1 MVNTSDAKQMPPRGN
16 GPLGLRKSFGL
27 FVLAATVGFIIDA
40 SVVTALVRVLA
51 WGPWQGRFV
60 SFPLAV
66 TATWWLNRR
75 YAFRGTGG
83 GDRRIEYAA
92 YWAIQLAGAVVNF
105 GIYGLCL
112 RIAPALAEFPFVPV
126 AIGGLAAMLFNFAV
140 ARTTVY
146 RAARAR

>member
-1 MVNTSDAKQMPPRGN
+1 MVNIPDAKQMPPRDN

-92 YWAIQLAGAVVNF
+92 YWAIQLAGAAVNF

-112 RIAPALAEFPFVPV
+112 RAAPALAEFPFVPV
-126 AIGGLAAMLFNFAV
+126 AVGGLAAMLFNFAV

>member
-1 MVNTSDAKQMPPRGN
+1 MNAGSGN
-16 GPLGLRKSFGL
+16 NALGLRKSFAL
-27 FVLAATVGFIIDA
+27 FVVAATVGFIIDA
-40 SVVTALVRVLA
+40 GVVTLLVRWLA

-83 GDRRIEYAA
+83 RDGRVEYAA
-92 YWAIQLAGAVVNF
+92 YWAIQLAGATVNF

-112 RIAPALAEFPFVPV
+112 HFAPALAPFPFVPV

-140 ARTTVY
+140 AKSTVY
-146 RAARAR
+146 RAARTH

>member
-1 MVNTSDAKQMPPRGN
+1 MPGN
-16 GPLGLRKSFGL
+16 GPLGLRKSFAL

-40 SVVTALVRVLA
+40 GIVTVLVRWFA

-83 GDRRIEYAA
+83 ADRRVEYAA
-92 YWAIQLAGAVVNF
+92 YWAIQLAGAAVNF
-105 GIYGLCL
+105 GIYGLSL
-112 RIAPALAEFPFVPV
+112 HVAPALADLPFVPV
-126 AIGGLAAMLFNFAV
+126 AIGGVAAMLFNFAV
-140 ARTTVY
+140 ARGTVY

>member
-1 MVNTSDAKQMPPRGN
+1 MNAGAGN
-16 GPLGLRKSFGL
+16 NALGLRKSFAL
-27 FVLAATVGFIIDA
+27 FVVAATVGFIIDA
-40 SVVTALVRVLA
+40 GVVTLLVRWLA

-83 GDRRIEYAA
+83 RDGRAEYAA
-92 YWAIQLAGAVVNF
+92 YWAIQLAGATVNF

-112 RIAPALAEFPFVPV
+112 HFAPALAPFPFVPV

-140 ARTTVY
+140 AKSTVY
-146 RAARAR
+146 RAARTH